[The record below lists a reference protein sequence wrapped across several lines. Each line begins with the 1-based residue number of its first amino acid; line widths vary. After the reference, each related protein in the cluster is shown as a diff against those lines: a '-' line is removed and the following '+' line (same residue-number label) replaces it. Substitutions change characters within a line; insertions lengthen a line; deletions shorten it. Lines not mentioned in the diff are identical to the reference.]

1 MIELDES
8 SSLFDILNKNKGG
21 YTMKKKYIQTLAL
34 CLAAA
39 VFMSGCSN
47 PFSKKKDDKEIE
59 PVSYQ
64 LTPVAK
70 ENLEEGMFYAKVDDQ
85 FYKVHMGE
93 TNIKEDNLIAKKE
106 DPSRVIAFTKDDAL
120 IPTVYKDD
128 TLVYYSQSQ
137 ISEFTWERMKDNGY
151 SVGYFNLKD
160 DTNGKVKYTIG
171 ESGYAHNSSL
181 ASAFSQIPVQS
192 ETSLILIDRIGGSAI
207 TPTNLTDAGSI
218 SGLKVDSPA
227 NIDLYLGTQ
236 HFEIPATVDT
246 HILSSMELY
255 QTNEF
260 ALNKDGY
267 AEIKIPDY
275 FLSGYYFI
283 NGIGVFKY
291 VANDRADGIAGI
303 DFSVPYFYED
313 ESGKKITLEE
323 WKKLTGQETTEIEEE
338 KAGSSFTLS
347 IDSTQES
354 YTMDILYDLFE
365 GEDTSNIFYKEPKA
379 KIISPDGEEI
389 RFESKNKD
397 GRKCLSLL
405 MDGMKSGDWLVKIYN
420 LADRPYDIVSSI
432 SSGNADS
439 FVHSGNGKGSIKVH
453 TDGISGMATVDV
465 TWENSDHAVDQA
477 TIISPSGNEY
487 LYSRTNTEG
496 VSEGFTS
503 TYGHLSLTLPSIEP
517 GEWELNVTGEKL
529 GRVWFRFTQSD
540 NLQAQP
546 QEETQLPSAEGTDD
560 TVEMETEPDAE
571 LETEVSEGE

>member
-1 MIELDES
+1 
-8 SSLFDILNKNKGG
+8 
-21 YTMKKKYIQTLAL
+21 MKKRYIQALAL
-34 CLAAA
+34 CLVTT
-39 VFMSGCSN
+39 VFLSGCSN
-47 PFSKKKDDKEIE
+47 PFAKKKNPEE
-59 PVSYQ
+59 ENPVSYQ
-64 LTPVAK
+64 LTPVTK

-93 TNIKEDNLIAKKE
+93 TNIKDDNRIAKKE
-106 DPSRVIAFTKDDAL
+106 DSSRVIAFTKDDSL
-120 IPTVYKDD
+120 IPTIYKDD
-128 TLVYYSQSQ
+128 SLVYYSQSQ

-151 SVGYFNLKD
+151 SIGYFNLKD
-160 DTNGKVKYTIG
+160 DSNGKVKYTIG
-171 ESGYAHNSSL
+171 ESGYAHASSL
-181 ASAFSQIPVQS
+181 ASTFSQIPVQS
-192 ETSLILIDRIGGSAI
+192 ETSLILIDRVGGSAI
-207 TPTNLTDAGSI
+207 TPANLTDAGSI

-267 AEIKIPDY
+267 AEVKIPDY

-291 VANDRADGIAGI
+291 VANDRADGIAGV

-313 ESGKKITLEE
+313 ENGKKITLEE
-323 WKKLTGQETTEIEEE
+323 WKKLTGQDTSEIEEE
-338 KAGSSFTLS
+338 KAGSTFTIS
-347 IDSTQES
+347 VDATQES
-354 YTMDILYDLFE
+354 YSMDILYDLFE

-379 KIISPDGEEI
+379 KIISPDGEETK
-389 RFESKNKD
+389 FESGSKD
-397 GRKCLSLL
+397 GRKSLSLS

-453 TDGISGMATVDV
+453 TDGISGMAVVDV

-477 TIISPSGNEY
+477 TIISPSGTEY
-487 LYSRTNTEG
+487 AYSRTNTEG
-496 VSEGFTS
+496 TNEGFTS
-503 TYGHLSLTLPSIEP
+503 TYGQLALTLPSVEP

-529 GRVWFRFTQSD
+529 GRVWLRFS
-540 NLQAQP
+540 QAQEVP
-546 QEETQLPSAEGTDD
+546 VTEPVDTGTVAGEDTAAVTDEVPGTEAGTESETIQEEP
-560 TVEMETEPDAE
+560 
-571 LETEVSEGE
+571 

>member
-453 TDGISGMATVDV
+453 TDGISGLATVDV

-540 NLQAQP
+540 NPQAQP

-571 LETEVSEGE
+571 SETEVSEGE